1 MKLSK
6 KCQYALRA
14 VFELASRN
22 HNEPVKTHDIARSQ
36 RISPRFTEVIL
47 NELKHGGFVESVR
60 GNEGGYLLAR
70 SPDNLTVKEVIEYV
84 EGPISLSRE
93 KSKNNGNNIL
103 FGDNAFDELWKEVD
117 DAVTELLNG
126 KTFADLLDSEMKQ
139 RKMHPLNYNI

>member
-6 KCQYALRA
+6 KCQYALKA

-22 HNEPVKTHDIARSQ
+22 HNEPVKTHEIARSQ

-60 GNEGGYLLAR
+60 GNEGGYLLSR
-70 SPDNLTVKEVIEYV
+70 SPDDLTVKEVIECI
-84 EGPISLSRE
+84 EGPISLSQE
-93 KSKNNGNNIL
+93 KSKSSGNNTV
-103 FGDNAFDELWKEVD
+103 FGDNAFTELWKEVD
-117 DAVTELLNG
+117 ETVSELLNG
-126 KTFADLLDSEMKQ
+126 KTFADLINSEMKQ